1 MNKANFLAAL
11 SRGLSG
17 LPKEEIKKQLDYYAE
32 LIADMTE
39 DGMTEEEAV
48 GKLGSVDEILRKI
61 REELP
66 TVSPKPKKGKGLN
79 TAAIV
84 VLVVCAPMWIPL
96 LLALGLTVLAVY
108 LSIWAVVASI
118 FVVALSLG
126 FAGCV
131 LFLRGLTLFSMG
143 IGTVLFSLGAAIG
156 FLGLGCMALL
166 LGVLAVKGMIL
177 GTKWLFLKI
186 KGMF

>member
-1 MNKANFLAAL
+1 MNKASFLAAL

-48 GKLGSVDEILRKI
+48 GKLGSVILQKI

-66 TVSPKPKKGKGLN
+66 TVPSKPKKGKGMN

-108 LSIWAVVASI
+108 LSIWAVAASI

-131 LFLRGLTLFSMG
+131 LFLRGLTLFSVG
-143 IGTVLFSLGAAIG
+143 VGTALFSLGAAIG